1 MSAKS
6 SEVTRPEKVLFPDA
20 EVTKADLAAYFDQV
34 AEVILPHLAGRPLVL
49 RRYPDGVD
57 RQGFVQQQASQ
68 RVPNFVDTETVAA
81 DNDRGDVRHLVA
93 NDVDTLR
100 YLANQACLELHRW
113 LSRADRTDH
122 PDLLVLDLDRPSSVA
137 LAPLRRTARTAAELF
152 EQIGLTPHLMATGS
166 TGYHVVAPLD
176 RSADFAEVR
185 QLARAIAERMAADA
199 PDELTTE
206 QRVAKRGGRI
216 FLDTNRNAYGQT
228 AIAPYS
234 PRARPGAPVATPLEF
249 AELSRARPDQYDL
262 RGIQRRL
269 ARKDDPWTHL
279 FDHAAAA
286 RQAHTQLNQLHER

>member
-1 MSAKS
+1 VSARS
-6 SEVTRPEKVLFPDA
+6 SELTRPEKVLFPDP
-20 EVTKADLAAYFDQV
+20 EVTKADLAAYYDRM
-34 AEVILPHLAGRPLVL
+34 AEVLLPHLAGRPLVL

-57 RQGFVQQQASQ
+57 SQGFVQQQAP
-68 RVPNFVDTETVAA
+68 RHIPGFVDTATVAA
-81 DNDRGDVRHLVA
+81 DNDRGDVRHVVA
-93 NDVDTLR
+93 NDVNTLR

-113 LSRADRTDH
+113 MSRVDRNDH
-122 PDLLVLDLDRPSSVA
+122 PDLLVLDLDRPPSVD
-137 LAPLRRTARTAAELF
+137 LAPLRRTARTAADLF

-176 RSADFAEVR
+176 RSAGFVEVR
-185 QLARAIAERMAADA
+185 ELATAIAERMAADA
-199 PDELTTE
+199 PDELTTQ

-234 PRARPGAPVATPLEF
+234 PRARPGGPVATPLDF

-262 RGIQRRL
+262 RSVQRRL
-269 ARKDDPWTHL
+269 ARKDDPWAHM

-286 RQAHTQLNQLHER
+286 GHVATQLSRLD